1 MPVLHGCL
9 VAFMENRDDGP
20 PRAGA
25 CPGARLK
32 QISRLH
38 GTQTQGAQEVAEIMG
53 ERMELEPDL
62 FVAETVVG

>member
-1 MPVLHGCL
+1 
-9 VAFMENRDDGP
+9 MENQYDGS

-25 CPGARLK
+25 CPGAGLK

-38 GTQTQGAQEVAEIMG
+38 GTQTQGAQEVAEIIG

-62 FVAETVVG
+62 VVAETVAR